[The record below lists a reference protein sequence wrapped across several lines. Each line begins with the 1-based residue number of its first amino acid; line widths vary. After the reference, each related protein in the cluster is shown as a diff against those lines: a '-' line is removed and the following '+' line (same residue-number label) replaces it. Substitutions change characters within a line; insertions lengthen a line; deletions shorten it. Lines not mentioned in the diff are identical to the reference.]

1 MKKNLQAIF
10 IMTVFC
16 IAFGSAVSVFGQIK
30 TGGYRSVSISSE
42 DVKDAADFALEI
54 KAEEMK
60 EELSLE
66 GIIKAETQVVA
77 GTNYRLCLQ
86 LYIPAK
92 EEETDGVTL
101 YIKTVIF
108 KSLKNEYSI
117 TSWEEEDCAEK

>member
-1 MKKNLQAIF
+1 
-10 IMTVFC
+10 MTVFC